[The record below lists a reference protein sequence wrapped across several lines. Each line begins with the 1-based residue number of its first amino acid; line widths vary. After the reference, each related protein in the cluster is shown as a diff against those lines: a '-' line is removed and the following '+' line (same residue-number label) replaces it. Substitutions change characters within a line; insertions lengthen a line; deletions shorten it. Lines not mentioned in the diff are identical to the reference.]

1 MSRSFLV
8 ASRSVFAA
16 CFFFVPVAFGQFATS
31 VVQFNSGSSANA
43 SFPAAK
49 ALGGPQGGGASGG
62 STDVCVL
69 GVGGSLTL
77 GFASPIVDGPGAD
90 LSCFENGFGFGGGGN
105 FSEVAFVEVSSDGVN
120 FARFPSNYAGPPVP
134 QSAFGTLPFGTFAGL
149 VGGLPVFS
157 NVVSNTLDPRDPV
170 VAGGEFFDLA
180 ELTADPLVVAGVVDL
195 DGIQFVRVVDA
206 IAGFDVDSSGKFV
219 FDNGGSTG
227 SADIDAVAVCHDAN
241 TDLAHAP
248 ICDLRFDSQGFI
260 EWTLGD
266 PDGFFTLSV
275 PTLTCSVN
283 FQAVPF
289 SSVLPAFS
297 IVAFDG
303 KVATLRSLGPVTGAG
318 ILGVFAASVRDQA
331 QTLSGDQLLLQG

>member
-16 CFFFVPVAFGQFATS
+16 CFFVPVASGQFATS
-31 VVQFNSGSSANA
+31 VVQFTPGSNANA

-49 ALGGPQGGGASGG
+49 ALGGPQGGGSSSG
-62 STDVCVL
+62 SVDVCVL

-77 GFASPIVDGPGAD
+77 GFASAIVDGPGAD
-90 LSCFENGFGFGGGGN
+90 LSCFENGFGFGGSGN

-120 FARFPSNYAGPPVP
+120 FARFPSNYGGPPSP
-134 QSAFGTLPFGTFAGL
+134 QSAFGTLPFGTFSGL
-149 VGGLPVFS
+149 VGGLPVFT

-180 ELTADPLVVAGVVDL
+180 ELVADPLVVSGAVDL
-195 DGIQFVRVVDA
+195 QAIQFVRIRDA
-206 IAGFDVDSSGKFV
+206 VAGVDVDTSGKFV
-219 FDNGGSTG
+219 FDNGGATG
-227 SADIDAVAVCHDAN
+227 SADIDAVAVCHDA
-241 TDLAHAP
+241 TIDLAHAP

-266 PDGFFTLSV
+266 PDGFFTLALL
-275 PTLTCSVN
+275 TITCSVD
-283 FQAVPF
+283 FQPVSFA
-289 SSVLPAFS
+289 SVLPAFS

-303 KVATLRSLGPVTGAG
+303 KVATLRSLGPVTGSG

-331 QTLSGDQLLLQG
+331 QALSGDQLLLQG